1 MEFEDRA
8 IGVPDGK
15 APIFGV
21 FRSSRGK
28 LATFVVKE
36 SRKIPEGVL
45 LAYREKITPAEAGKR
60 AAQMLDDYLPTS
72 RTTLDEYEK
81 EHDLVD
87 GRVATYHDREWK
99 HQAIILTIIGK
110 NALALFFT
118 SKANWAKKTRR
129 ASNDEMAAANFISS
143 RRTYVSLVLRPL
155 DGFIPTFRMVPE
167 LLLSEL
173 KEEFNEKD
181 AEIYIP

>member
-36 SRKIPEGVL
+36 SRKIPEGAL
-45 LAYREKITPAEAGKR
+45 LAFREKITPAEAGKR
-60 AAQMLDDYLPTS
+60 AIQMLGDYLPTS
-72 RTTLDEYEK
+72 HVTMDEYEK

-99 HQAIILTIIGK
+99 HQAIILTIMGK

-129 ASNDEMAAANFISS
+129 ATNDEMAAANFISS

-173 KEEFNEKD
+173 KKEFDEKD

>member
-15 APIFGV
+15 APIFGI

-28 LATFVVKE
+28 LASFVVK
-36 SRKIPEGVL
+36 KIGRIPDGEIIQAL
-45 LAYREKITPAEAGKR
+45 REDITTVEAEKR
-60 AAQMLDDYLPTS
+60 AAQMMASYLPSTINA
-72 RTTLDEYEK
+72 DEYEK

-87 GRVATYHDREWK
+87 GRVATYHDRGWN
-99 HQAIILTIIGK
+99 HQAIIITIMGT

-118 SKANWAKKTRR
+118 SKASWAKKTRR
-129 ASNDEMAAANFISS
+129 ATNDEMAAANFISS

-155 DGFIPTFRMVPE
+155 DGFIPSFRMVPE

-173 KEEFNEKD
+173 KREFHERD
-181 AEIYIP
+181 AEVYIP

>member
-8 IGVPDGK
+8 IGVADGK
-15 APIFGV
+15 APIFGI

-28 LATFVVKE
+28 LAAFVVKKTT
-36 SRKIPEGVL
+36 RVPKGVL
-45 LAYREKITPAEAGKR
+45 LAYRENITAGEAKKR
-60 AAQMLDDYLPTS
+60 AAQMMSDYLPIN

-87 GRVATYHDREWK
+87 GRVATYCDEGRE
-99 HQAIILTIIGK
+99 HQAIIITVIGD

-118 SKANWAKKTRR
+118 SKASWAKKTRR

-173 KEEFNEKD
+173 KKEFKEED
-181 AEIYIP
+181 AEIHTL

>member
-28 LATFVVKE
+28 LATFVVRE
-36 SRKIPEGVL
+36 SKKVPKGVL
-45 LAYREKITPAEAGKR
+45 SAFRENITTVEAEKR
-60 AAQMLDDYLPTS
+60 AAKIMDEYSPIALNRTS
-72 RTTLDEYEK
+72 IEEYEK

-87 GRVATYHDREWK
+87 GRIATYHDRGCK
-99 HQAIILTIIGK
+99 HQAIIIKIIGT

-118 SKANWAKKTRR
+118 SKAGWSKKTRR
-129 ASNDEMAAANFISS
+129 ATNDEMAAAFFISS
-143 RRTYVSLVLRPL
+143 RRTYVSLVIRPL
-155 DGFIPTFRMVPE
+155 NGFIPTFRMVPE
-167 LLLSEL
+167 LMLSEL
-173 KEEFNEKD
+173 KEEFNENML
-181 AEIYIP
+181 